1 MAGLLGIAA
10 MVTPGL
16 AVAPV
21 AADCATQATIPDALR
36 SRDTVFVGTV
46 YSLENDNRW
55 ATVLVD
61 ERWHNADGI
70 PDTVFIH
77 GGPGPNVTGSDQRVY
92 EATRYVFDVT
102 NTGPYFEDS
111 ICTATTPWTADLAQY
126 RPTNV
131 AEASGSSSGSPFDIM
146 NSPELVLVAV
156 LILALLI
163 AIVAYILILRRR
175 QRPPDWMR

>member
-1 MAGLLGIAA
+1 M
-10 MVTPGL
+10 
-16 AVAPV
+16 
-21 AADCATQATIPDALR
+21 
-36 SRDTVFVGTV
+36 
-46 YSLENDNRW
+46 
-55 ATVLVD
+55 
-61 ERWHNADGI
+61 
-70 PDTVFIH
+70 
-77 GGPGPNVTGSDQRVY
+77 
-92 EATRYVFDVT
+92 FDVT

-111 ICTATTPWTADLAQY
+111 ICTATTPWTEDLAQY

-146 NSPELVLVAV
+146 NSPESCSSPV